1 MWPSLFLSTRR
12 LCAVTTPR
20 RPGARR
26 RAPWRRAPL
35 LLLGLLLGTLAAHA
49 QGPAAPPVPEVVA
62 FGDLR
67 GELLPCGCSP
77 EGQFGGLP
85 RREGY
90 WNALLRSLP
99 KGAAAP
105 LLVDLGNN
113 FPEPSAQGQLKIEVI
128 QPVLRKLAL
137 EAILPGPHE
146 LQVGY
151 GALDRK
157 LPYLVTNNEV
167 PGAFLESR
175 TAVRQGA
182 RTLILGYLSPDLVYQ
197 GSQDRYRLSPLSPA
211 LLSRFAALIRQAQA
225 RRVLL
230 LFRGDDAELAQLAA
244 SGMFQAIVAGNPSG
258 DELTAPTERRAGSGR
273 VPQVPT
279 KGQGA
284 VLLFGPGTAPRVEL
298 LKEGTPDG
306 PEALAALQG
315 YDGRVKALFFQELAA
330 RQARAQ
336 ASPYAGALAC
346 EGCHP
351 SAYAIWKGSPHE
363 GALRALEKVG
373 KQFDPECLDC
383 HVTGFDRGGFV
394 SAEATP
400 HLANVQCENCHG
412 PGKAHVADPAQVKL
426 PASGTLEGHLGEA
439 ACRTCHHGA
448 HSPKFAFADYWPRI
462 LHAGK
467 TGSR

>member
-258 DELTAPTERRAGSGR
+258 DELTAPRRWPPCRATMAGSRRCSSRSWRRAKPVPRPPRTRAHWPARAAIHRPMRSGR
-273 VPQVPT
+273 AVPMRAPC
-279 KGQGA
+279 
-284 VLLFGPGTAPRVEL
+284 GPWKRSASNSIRNASTA
-298 LKEGTPDG
+298 T
-306 PEALAALQG
+306 
-315 YDGRVKALFFQELAA
+315 
-330 RQARAQ
+330 
-336 ASPYAGALAC
+336 
-346 EGCHP
+346 
-351 SAYAIWKGSPHE
+351 
-363 GALRALEKVG
+363 
-373 KQFDPECLDC
+373 
-383 HVTGFDRGGFV
+383 
-394 SAEATP
+394 
-400 HLANVQCENCHG
+400 
-412 PGKAHVADPAQVKL
+412 
-426 PASGTLEGHLGEA
+426 
-439 ACRTCHHGA
+439 
-448 HSPKFAFADYWPRI
+448 
-462 LHAGK
+462 
-467 TGSR
+467 